1 MLRSHERMRDGIIG
15 SPESIQESPMPIKTR
30 NFALTRS
37 QAACLT
43 ALRHGKNSKS
53 KVALEAELDLI
64 ETVTALAAL
73 GQLGLAR
80 QNEATRTW
88 RATAHGKACRYKMF
102 RTVRAAIGERQAS
115 AVCGSLHCWTD
126 QCGGERSRKN

>member
-1 MLRSHERMRDGIIG
+1 
-15 SPESIQESPMPIKTR
+15 MPITAR

-43 ALRHGKNSKS
+43 ALRNGKNSKS

-73 GQLGLAR
+73 GQLGLPDKTKQAERGAR
-80 QNEATRTW
+80 LLAGKCAVTRL
-88 RATAHGKACRYKMF
+88 F
-102 RTVRAAIGERQAS
+102 RIVRAEIGERQAP
-115 AVCGSLHCWTD
+115 AVCGSLHCWTG
-126 QCGGERSRKN
+126 QCGGEISQKN